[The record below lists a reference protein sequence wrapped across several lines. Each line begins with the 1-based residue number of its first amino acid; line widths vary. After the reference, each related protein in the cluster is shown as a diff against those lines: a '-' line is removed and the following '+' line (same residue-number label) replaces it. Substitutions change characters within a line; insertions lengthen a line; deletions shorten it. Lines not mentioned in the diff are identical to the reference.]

1 LDIRLRGIHLEV
13 ATHLIECSWASSLDA
28 PQGTAANG
36 TGSRVCLS
44 GDEDPDQRLRNQAA
58 TSLYDK
64 GTARQFA
71 QPIYHSLGN
80 PTSPMTYNFILCNDV
95 MPSMNLA

>member
-1 LDIRLRGIHLEV
+1 
-13 ATHLIECSWASSLDA
+13 
-28 PQGTAANG
+28 
-36 TGSRVCLS
+36 
-44 GDEDPDQRLRNQAA
+44 
-58 TSLYDK
+58 LYDK